1 MITSGANLGGYVG
14 SANNLAPFPI
24 MLGRDIYNQRS
35 MTGQNRS
42 PVQDLINYAVSGV
55 ESELPIDIDTICE
68 ALIVDGS
75 LVVMFPAE
83 EDGQVELIKDVYV
96 PSPDRIIKYL
106 RADDGSLE
114 LEIANNDM
122 SRLIAAKW
130 VEMRLEGNV
139 WTQHLFQWAGE
150 TAEEILPEEGEEAL
164 PSIPADMIFAFPNGR
179 GNLYW
184 AQDIYQRLQE
194 NAQTQRETL
203 SGVNLLP
210 VAIGDFGD
218 QAAISTALDTA
229 QRLIVLPGDGT
240 IERSVANNVAG
251 LLQDEAAQRR
261 RDWLDSLNVVEQD
274 SPDRP
279 VASDRSMRMG
289 AMKRYLL
296 RLRRDMRKVYAG
308 LGVTEELN
316 FDKLVIDSGKERLDE
331 KLLLDS
337 IKADIGAEEYTTRVK
352 ML

>member
-1 MITSGANLGGYVG
+1 MITSGVNLGGYVG

-24 MLGRDIYNQRS
+24 MLGRDIYNQATL
-35 MTGQNRS
+35 TGQNRS

-75 LVVMFPAE
+75 LVVMLPTDDEPA
-83 EDGQVELIKDVYV
+83 VLIKDVYV

-114 LEIANNDM
+114 LEIVNNDM
-122 SRLIAAKW
+122 SRLRASKW
-130 VEMRLEGNV
+130 VEMRLDGDV
-139 WTQHLFQWAGE
+139 WTQHLFHRAGE
-150 TAEEILPEEGEEAL
+150 TDEEVLPEEGEDAL
-164 PSIPADMIFAFPNGR
+164 PSIPAGLIFAFPNGR

-184 AQDIYQRLQE
+184 AQQVYLRLQE
-194 NAQTQRETL
+194 NAETQRETL

-218 QAAISTALDTA
+218 QAAISNALDTA
-229 QRLIVLPGDGT
+229 KRLIVLPGDGT

-251 LLQDEAAQRR
+251 LLRDEAAQRR

-296 RLRRDMRKVYAG
+296 RLRRDIKKVYAG
-308 LGVTEELN
+308 MGVTESLN
-316 FDKLVIDSGKERLDE
+316 FDKLIIDSGKERLDE

-337 IKADIGAEEYTTRVK
+337 IRNDIGQEEYSKRVT